1 MKKKVVALGLAV
13 VLSVSMSLTA
23 FAAGSSSTTNNSSTT
38 TSNSSSQSSSS
49 QSSSSQSSSSES
61 SSSGTS
67 TSRPAPAANTV
78 EKALPGGAVA
88 PATVK
93 VAVAGANGQV
103 SAVSL
108 DTVVAATTQN
118 IVASATTAQGA
129 VASVQSLLTRGA
141 SPIFMQ
147 TVAAL
152 AEIKGSSMVV
162 NNAGTLKT
170 AAAVKDPL
178 GNTIAAAGT
187 IKNVTAGS
195 LVMLMSVNADGT
207 VEYVEG
213 VVDPVTGL
221 IMGVFQGTPS
231 VITVLVLA

>member
-13 VLSVSMSLTA
+13 VLSVSMSLTS
-23 FAAGSSSTTNNSSTT
+23 FAAGSSSTGSNSSTVSGNT
-38 TSNSSSQSSSS
+38 VSSNSESSGSSSS
-49 QSSSSQSSSSES
+49 A
-61 SSSGTS
+61 
-67 TSRPAPAANTV
+67 SRPSSVATTV

-88 PATVK
+88 PSTVK
-93 VAVAGANGQV
+93 VAVVDANGQV

-108 DTVVAATTQN
+108 DTVVAATKQN

-129 VASVQSLLTRGA
+129 VVAVQSLLTKAA

-162 NNAGTLKT
+162 NNMGTLKT
-170 AAAVKDPL
+170 AAIAQDAL
-178 GNTIAAAGT
+178 GNTIAAAGYV
-187 IKNVTAGS
+187 KNVTAGS

>member
-23 FAAGSSSTTNNSSTT
+23 FAASTSSSTGNNSSSVSGNTV
-38 TSNSSSQSSSS
+38 SNT
-49 QSSSSQSSSSES
+49 QSSSSES
-61 SSSGTS
+61 SSSESSSSTS
-67 TSRPAPAANTV
+67 TARPASTATTV
-78 EKALPGGAVA
+78 EKALPGGVVA

-93 VAVAGANGQV
+93 VAVVGANGQV

-108 DTVVAATTQN
+108 DKVVASTSQS

-129 VASVQSLLTRGA
+129 VVTVQSLLTRAA

-162 NNAGTLKT
+162 NNVGTLKT
-170 AAAVKDPL
+170 AAVAQDPL
-178 GNTIAAAGT
+178 GNNIAAAGFV
-187 IKNVTAGS
+187 KNVTSGS

-221 IMGVFQGTPS
+221 IMGVFQGVPS

>member
-23 FAAGSSSTTNNSSTT
+23 FAAGSSNTTNNSSTT
-38 TSNSSSQSSSS
+38 TSNSSSE
-49 QSSSSQSSSSES
+49 SSSSES
-61 SSSGTS
+61 SSSTS
-67 TSRPAPAANTV
+67 TAKPAPAAKTV

-93 VAVAGANGQV
+93 VAVVDANGQV

-108 DTVVAATTQN
+108 DTVVATTSQN
-118 IVASATTAQGA
+118 IIASATTAQGA
-129 VASVQSLLTRGA
+129 VATVQSLLTRAA
-141 SPIFMQ
+141 SPVFMQ

-162 NNAGTLKT
+162 NNMGTLKT
-170 AAAVKDPL
+170 AAVAQDAF
-178 GNTIAAAGT
+178 GNTIAAAGY
-187 IKNVTAGS
+187 IKNVTSGA

-207 VEYVEG
+207 VECVEG

-221 IMGVFQGTPS
+221 IMGVFQGTPA

>member
-1 MKKKVVALGLAV
+1 MKRKVVALGLAA
-13 VLSVSMSLTA
+13 VLSLSMSLTA
-23 FAAGSSSTTNNSSTT
+23 FAANNSSTT
-38 TSNSSSQSSSS
+38 TSNSSTTT
-49 QSSSSQSSSSES
+49 SSSSES
-61 SSSGTS
+61 SSDVS
-67 TSRPAPAANTV
+67 TPAPAPAAKTV
-78 EKALPGGAVA
+78 EKALPGGVVA
-88 PATVK
+88 PATVQ
-93 VAVAGANGQV
+93 VAVVGADGQV

-118 IVASATTAQGA
+118 IVASMQTAQGA
-129 VASVQSLLTRGA
+129 VTSVQSLLTRPA
-141 SPIFMQ
+141 SPVFMQ

-152 AEIKGSSMVV
+152 AQIKGSSVVV
-162 NNAGTLKT
+162 NNCGTLKT
-170 AAAVKDPL
+170 AAAAQDPL
-178 GNTIAAAGT
+178 GNTIAAAGY
-187 IKNVTAGS
+187 IKGVTSGS

>member
-1 MKKKVVALGLAV
+1 MKKKVVSLGLAV
-13 VLSVSMSLTA
+13 VLSLSVSLTA
-23 FAAGSSSTTNNSSTT
+23 FAASSSTGSNSSTT
-38 TSNSSSQSSSS
+38 TVSGNSASTSSSS
-49 QSSSSQSSSSES
+49 AASSSTES
-61 SSSGTS
+61 SSSAS
-67 TSRPAPAANTV
+67 SSSSRPAAPAATTV

-88 PATVK
+88 PATVS
-93 VAVAGANGQV
+93 VAVVDASGQV

-108 DTVVAATTQN
+108 DKVVATASQS
-118 IVASATTAQGA
+118 IVASAATAEGA
-129 VASVQSLLTRGA
+129 VVTVQSLLTRTA

-152 AEIKGSSMVV
+152 AQIKGSSMVV

-170 AAAVKDPL
+170 AAAAVDPY
-178 GNTIAAAGT
+178 GNTIAAAGF
-187 IKNVTAGS
+187 IKNVTSGS

-221 IMGVFQGTPS
+221 IMGVFSGTPA